1 MPVLQRCLDN
11 PWIALAPVVAT
22 ARDQPHALAIALDA
36 RAVAVVVRN
45 VSAESIILDRIAVAP
60 NILGVAF
67 GNNAH
72 SMAEIIEAG
81 YERKSAAHERFL
93 SFSSRL
99 KRLNFI

>member
-1 MPVLQRCLDN
+1 
-11 PWIALAPVVAT
+11 VAT